1 MMIPNQYQINIHD
14 DDYNDDYDDDDDG
27 DGNDCNV
34 DTSGRW
40 ISSLRVITRGRK
52 HP

>member
-14 DDYNDDYDDDDDG
+14 DDYNDDYDDDG